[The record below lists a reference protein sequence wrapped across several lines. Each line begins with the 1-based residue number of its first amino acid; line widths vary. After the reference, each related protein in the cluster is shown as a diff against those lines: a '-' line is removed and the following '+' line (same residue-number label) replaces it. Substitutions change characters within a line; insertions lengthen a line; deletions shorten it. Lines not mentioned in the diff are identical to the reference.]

1 MNQKS
6 NRGITLVALVVTIVV
21 LVILAQVT
29 VNVLYNSGVIT
40 QAEKASEVHK
50 KGAQI
55 ELEAFD
61 SMNGL
66 IEKYAGKKIWEGEIT
81 GEDGSLVIPVSLND
95 CSYIYKIEM
104 ESELYTGEA
113 ILYVYGAQGN
123 YIGIISAD
131 DQTSYSWQLRN
142 LLSDGKIPENVA
154 IIQYNGQKIEE
165 NESNAATL
173 TYDENSEVNENDISV
188 LGYDTNAIGSEITIK
203 KITAYKKE
211 YSIMGNLLLKL
222 RRSEDIT
229 ADDLIPFVEYCV
241 NSKELGYQY
250 VNENVTPET
259 VDQTIGCA
267 STGVAEQ
274 MVFNES
280 LEKELLKNITINE
293 KETIVAIEKAIRDE
307 ILYTFYA
314 GKVNNNDQTME
325 SSVLTNFAAFDPYTM
340 ADYIEENKYLTE
352 FSIRTIGNTII
363 PFTIMYM
370 DEILTDLNTNGNIP
384 EKLNADTNQD
394 RSVRTSYLYNC
405 NEYAGLCCR
414 YYADIYAVVYA
425 NYSENMSENDLA
437 LLQETYEVSQTVYN
451 GEIYYWY
458 NIYGIYLQA
467 GLNDM
472 YGQLFNAG
480 IKINV
485 AGLRLGYYAAILPS
499 FSQLWTEYGFNFND
513 EYDITKDTK
522 YIEQQGIQD
531 FIN

>member
-1 MNQKS
+1 MNQK
-6 NRGITLVALVVTIVV
+6 NNQGITLIALVITIVV
-21 LVILAQVT
+21 LIILAV
-29 VNVLYNSGVIT
+29 VSINAVFSEDGIVK
-40 QAEKASEVHK
+40 QAEKASETYQ
-50 KGAQI
+50 KGAQL
-55 ELEAFD
+55 ELQTLD
-61 SMNGL
+61 SMNKL
-66 IEKYAGKKIWEGEIT
+66 IENYKWKEIWKGEIT
-81 GEDGSLVIPVSLND
+81 GTDGELLLPISLND
-95 CSYIYKIEM
+95 CSHIYKIDM
-104 ESELYTGEA
+104 KSELYTGEA
-113 ILYVYGAQGN
+113 ILYVYGAQGE
-123 YIGIISAD
+123 YIGIISVD
-131 DQTSYSWQLRN
+131 NQTSYCCQFRDVMSIMQG
-142 LLSDGKIPENVA
+142 SENIENIVM
-154 IIQYNGQKIEE
+154 IQYEGLKSEEDKIDECVL
-165 NESNAATL
+165 A
-173 TYDENSEVNENDISV
+173 YDKN
-188 LGYDTNAIGSEITIK
+188 TIGSEITITR
-203 KITAYKKE
+203 IMEYKKE